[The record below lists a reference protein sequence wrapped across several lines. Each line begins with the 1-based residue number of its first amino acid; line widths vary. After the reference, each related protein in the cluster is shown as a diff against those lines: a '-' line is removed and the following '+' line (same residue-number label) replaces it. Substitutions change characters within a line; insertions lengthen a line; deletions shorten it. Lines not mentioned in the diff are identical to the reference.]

1 MDGKIEL
8 TTDKLVGT
16 IVDPDVVIGNIGVGL
31 VRVVKDNY
39 EDLRNKPEIN
49 GVELIGNKTS
59 NEIGVL
65 DINDQMTAQQVDDI
79 WAEIFE

>member
-16 IVDPDVVIGNIGVGL
+16 IVDPDVVSGNIGVGL